1 MPNKLQTEKSPY
13 LLQHSKQ
20 KIEWM
25 TWGPEALEK
34 ASQENKPLLISIGY
48 SACHWCQTMSRQN
61 FEDNYIS
68 TLMNRHFVCVLVDRE
83 ERPDLDQF
91 YMEAIRMFNQSAG
104 WPLHAFCLPTGEPF
118 WGGTFFPKEDIGQEI
133 APWPQ
138 VLIRISEH
146 FRTHPEELVENAK
159 NVMKNLLHTNHAEF
173 SSSAAWSP
181 SLLIDAI
188 DKICDLH
195 DEKYGGFT
203 PAPKF
208 PPSMKID
215 FLVAAMESDYVKQ
228 NSIISEKVNRCIV
241 TTLDNMANGGIFD
254 QVEGGFFRYSV
265 DAKWAVPHFEKMML
279 ENSLLLATYAR
290 AFRKYRLPQYQRVV
304 QKTLTWLLKNMGSP
318 TKGFATSV
326 SAESE
331 NMEGKYYV
339 WTKPELI
346 EILGEKTATLWMEKL
361 ELINGGDEPLFHP
374 SLTDDNSLNAQ
385 IEKNILPRLELAR
398 SSRKPPAVD
407 KKRMASTNAVLIQ
420 ALINTSIAM
429 KDKALLEKA
438 CELADWM
445 NAELLDKQL
454 IYPIAY
460 PGNPKA
466 IQTSE
471 LLLDDFVFWA
481 ESLLALA
488 AVSEFVRPQSS
499 AKYVA
504 DAIASIEQCI
514 SLFRDEK
521 VTGFFLSS
529 SGAKAPPPIR
539 KKYWYDNASPSG
551 NSALLRVFS
560 QLHVMTKDKRWKE
573 EYRDARSAY
582 LNIAK
587 KNPEAISYAL
597 TAITEESVGI
607 VEVTA
612 PSQARDEIFNI
623 LGEYPHRPTL
633 FKFTGQ
639 GTTITLQV
647 KEHRE
652 EVSSPKALM
661 ERLYA

>member
-20 KIEWM
+20 EIEWM
-25 TWGPEALEK
+25 TWGPEALQK
-34 ASQENKPLLISIGY
+34 ASEENKPLLISIGY

-61 FEDNYIS
+61 FEDNYIAS
-68 TLMNRHFVCVLVDRE
+68 LMNRHFVCVLVDRE

-118 WGGTFFPKEDIGQEI
+118 WGGTFFPKEDIGQGI

-159 NVMKNLLHTNHAEF
+159 NVMKNLLHGNHAEL
-173 SSSAAWSP
+173 SSPDAWNP

-188 DKICDLH
+188 DKTCDLH
-195 DEKYGGFT
+195 DEKDGGFT

-208 PPSMKID
+208 PPPMKID
-215 FLVAAMESDYVKQ
+215 FLLAALESSYVKQ
-228 NSIISEKVNRCIV
+228 NSIISEKINRCVV
-241 TTLDNMANGGIFD
+241 TTLDKMARGGIFD

-265 DAKWAVPHFEKMML
+265 DTKWAVPHFEKMVL
-279 ENSLLLATYAR
+279 ENSLLLSTYAR
-290 AFRKYRLPQYQRVV
+290 AFRTYRLPQYQRVV

-318 TKGFATSV
+318 AEGFATSV
-326 SAESE
+326 SAEAE
-331 NMEGKYYV
+331 NVEGKYYV

-346 EILGEKTATLWMEKL
+346 EILGKKTATPWMEKL
-361 ELINGGDEPLFHP
+361 EHINGGDEPLFHP
-374 SLTDDNSLNAQ
+374 CLTDDNSLDAE
-385 IEKNILPRLELAR
+385 IEKNILPKLEQAR
-398 SSRKPPAVD
+398 SKRQPPTID
-407 KKRMASTNAVLIQ
+407 QKRMASTNALLVQ
-420 ALINTSIAM
+420 SLINASIAM

-438 CELADWM
+438 CELTDWM
-445 NAELLDKQL
+445 KVELLKKQL
-454 IYPIAY
+454 ISPITY
-460 PGNPKA
+460 PGKPKDSQA
-466 IQTSE
+466 IE
-471 LLLDDFVFWA
+471 PLMDDVVFWA

-499 AKYVA
+499 AIYIEN
-504 DAIASIEQCI
+504 AITCIEQCI
-514 SLFRDEK
+514 SLFKDEK
-521 VTGFFLSS
+521 VAGFFLSS
-529 SGAKAPPPIR
+529 SEAKAPPPLR

-551 NSALLRVFS
+551 NSALLRIFS
-560 QLHVMTKDKRWKE
+560 QLHQLTKDKRWDA
-573 EYRDARSAY
+573 EYREARSVY
-582 LNIAK
+582 SNIAK

-612 PSQARDEIFNI
+612 PSQTRDEIFNI

-633 FKFTGQ
+633 FKFLDQ
-639 GTTITLQV
+639 GTTISLQV

-652 EVSSPKALM
+652 EVSGPQTLM
-661 ERLYA
+661 EKLYA